1 MLARAM
7 AKRGSLVVFG
17 LLAGGCLPGNPS
29 LDDEATSSESESES
43 ETGEPPVEE
52 GLLGCPAGEACTLVI
67 VSQTIDDRVEVYA
80 AAGPGPTYRGAIDVD
95 LKPNTGGN
103 IAGELLDEP
112 YGLAFADQTLHVLL
126 GHYPTRNEGSLVSL
140 PAAALLDVGAGELVP
155 PITWMAGASL
165 LPLERL
171 EPLSIVARGDSL
183 HVGVFANDLFVPES
197 QWTNQSSLLTIDPG
211 AGTIDPLALDCAGA
225 WTLARLDDAGD
236 RLALACDGD
245 EQVVIVE
252 AAQPGGPLAPAC
264 TAAIPFTGKR
274 VRYLAADGMGGVLV
288 GEHPPLPSTDES
300 ARLWWFDGA
309 CDLRGFTTLED
320 TISWELHQLAALPS
334 ELGPRWLLARGDGE
348 QRGVVVVAGDVASGE
363 ATQCGRLQALDD
375 EGAWL
380 AAGGSEPLRP
390 HALATASSGRQLAIG
405 AGPSNYGDA
414 APGYGKVLWVELDD
428 TDDPCEAGVAS
439 FTELS
444 ASAPAVDAMV
454 PQTWRRAPDVVLVVE
469 VEP

>member
-1 MLARAM
+1 MANRASWVVLA
-7 AKRGSLVVFG
+7 
-17 LLAGGCLPGNPS
+17 LLGGGCLPDNPA
-29 LDDEATSSESESES
+29 LDDEATSSEGES
-43 ETGEPPVEE
+43 ETGEPAVAE

-126 GHYPTRNEGSLVSL
+126 GHYPTRSEGSLVSL
-140 PAAALLDVGAGELVP
+140 PAAGLVDVGAGELVAP
-155 PITWMAGASL
+155 LAWMSSASL

-171 EPLSIVARGDSL
+171 EPLSIVARGEGL
-183 HVGVFANDLFVPES
+183 HVGVFANDLALPED
-197 QWTNQSSLLTIDPG
+197 QWTNPSSLLSIDPE
-211 AGTIDPLALDCAGA
+211 AGTIDPLALDCVGA
-225 WTLARLDDAGD
+225 WTLAPLDAAGD

-245 EQVVIVE
+245 EQIVVV
-252 AAQPGGPLAPAC
+252 AAEQPGGPLAPAC
-264 TAAIPFTGKR
+264 TAAIPFPSKR
-274 VRYLAADGMGGVLV
+274 VRYLAGDGMGGMLV
-288 GEHPPLPSTDES
+288 AEHPTLPSTDEN
-300 ARLWWFDGA
+300 ARLWWFDGE
-309 CDLRGFTTLED
+309 CGLRGFTTLEAD
-320 TISWELHQLAALPS
+320 ISWTLHQLAALPS
-334 ELGPRWLLARGDGE
+334 ELEPRWLIARGDGE
-348 QRGVVVVAGDVASGE
+348 QRGVLTFAGDPASGE
-363 ATQCGRLQALDD
+363 VTQCARLQALDD
-375 EGAWL
+375 AGAWV

-390 HALATASSGRQLAIG
+390 HALALASSGRALAIG
-405 AGPSNYGDA
+405 AGPASYGDA
-414 APGYGKVLWVELDD
+414 APGYGKVLWVELDAV
-428 TDDPCEAGVAS
+428 DDACEAEVAS

>member
-1 MLARAM
+1 MANRGFWVVLA
-7 AKRGSLVVFG
+7 
-17 LLAGGCLPGNPS
+17 LLGGGCLPDNPS
-29 LDDEATSSESESES
+29 LDDEATSSEGGES
-43 ETGEPPVEE
+43 ETGEPPVAE

-67 VSQTIDDRVEVYA
+67 VSQTIDDRVEVYS

-95 LKPNTGGN
+95 LKPNLGGN

-126 GHYPTRNEGSLVSL
+126 GHYPTRSEGSLLSL
-140 PAAALLDVGAGELVP
+140 PAAGLIDVGAGELVGP
-155 PITWMAGASL
+155 LAWMASASV

-171 EPLSIVARGDSL
+171 EPLSIVARGEGL
-183 HVGVFANDLFVPES
+183 HVGVFANDLALPED
-197 QWTNQSSLLTIDPG
+197 QWTNQSSLLAIDAQ
-211 AGTIDPLALDCAGA
+211 AGTIEPLALACAGA

-245 EQVVIVE
+245 EQIAVV
-252 AAQPGGPLAPAC
+252 AAEQPGGPLAPAC

-274 VRYLAADGMGGVLV
+274 VRYLAGDGLGGMLV
-288 GEHPPLPSTDES
+288 AEHPTLPSTDES

-309 CDLRGFTTLED
+309 CGLRGFTTLEGD
-320 TISWELHQLAALPS
+320 ISWTLHQLAALPS
-334 ELGPRWLLARGDGE
+334 ELGPRWWVARGDGE
-348 QRGVVVVAGDVASGE
+348 QRGVLMFAGDVASGE
-363 ATQCGRLQALDD
+363 ATQCSRLQTLDD

-380 AAGGSEPLRP
+380 ALGGSEPLRP
-390 HALATASSGRQLAIG
+390 HALAPASSGRALAIG
-405 AGPSNYGDA
+405 AGPASYGDA
-414 APGYGKVLWVELDD
+414 APGWGKVLWVELDD
-428 TDDPCEAGVAS
+428 AEDPCEAEVVS

-444 ASAPAVDAMV
+444 ASAPAVDPMV